1 MLVGLML
8 YIKSK
13 GIKLITILK
22 NVRCLN
28 SFLFFWIFN
37 PQPPSYV
44 KIVVFWPFKL
54 MNQI

>member
-44 KIVVFWPFKL
+44 KIVVF
-54 MNQI
+54 